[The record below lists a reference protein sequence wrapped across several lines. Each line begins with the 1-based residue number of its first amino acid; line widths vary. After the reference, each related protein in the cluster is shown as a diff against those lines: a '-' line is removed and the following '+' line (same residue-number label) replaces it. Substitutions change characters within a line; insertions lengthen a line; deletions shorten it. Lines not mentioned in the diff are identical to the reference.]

1 MDNHLCKSVQSVDN
15 NPFSL
20 KGKTVLVTGASSGIG
35 RAIAIECSKMGA
47 ALIITAR
54 NSERLQNTY
63 QQLQGIGHRQIIAD
77 LNSEEGLK
85 RLVENVP
92 ELHGIVH
99 NAGITKTLPFKFINR
114 KAFDVLMQTNFYA
127 PVFITQQLHKLKKIQ
142 KGASIVFISSIGAFS
157 VSVGDSMY
165 SATKGAVNSF
175 AKTLALELSKQ
186 QIRVNCIQPGM
197 VKTNILDA
205 GVISEEQLKET
216 ERKYPLGRF
225 GNPEDIACAAIYFLS
240 DASSWTT
247 GSSLVIDGGYTLQ

>member
-1 MDNHLCKSVQSVDN
+1 MY

-20 KGKTVLVTGASSGIG
+20 EGKTILVTGASSGIG

-47 ALIITAR
+47 ILVITAR
-54 NSERLQNTY
+54 NSERLQDTY
-63 QQLQGIGHRQIIAD
+63 QRLQGTGHRQIIAD
-77 LNSEEGLK
+77 LNNEDDIK
-85 RLVENVP
+85 RLAENTP

-114 KAFDVLMQTNFYA
+114 KDFDVLMQTNFYA

-142 KGASIVFISSIGAFS
+142 RETSIVFISSIVTFS
-157 VSVGDSMY
+157 VGVGDSMY
-165 SATKGAVNSF
+165 SATKGAISSL

-186 QIRVNCIQPGM
+186 QIRVNCIQPGI
-197 VKTNILDA
+197 VRSNIFDA

-225 GNPEDIACAAIYFLS
+225 GEPEDIAYAAIYLLS
-240 DASSWTT
+240 DASSWMT
-247 GSSLVIDGGYTLQ
+247 GSNLVIDGGFTLQ